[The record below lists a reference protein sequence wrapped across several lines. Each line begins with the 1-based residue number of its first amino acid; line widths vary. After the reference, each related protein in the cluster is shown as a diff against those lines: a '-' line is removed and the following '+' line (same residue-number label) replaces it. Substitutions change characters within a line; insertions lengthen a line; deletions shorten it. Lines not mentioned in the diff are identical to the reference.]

1 MSDETTL
8 LSCPFCGG
16 EARHYAPGPID
27 HHIECVECYADIHRD
42 TEAEAIAAWN
52 TRAPVEYDGWF
63 YLPKPKESIVQYGKQ
78 RTEKTEHGYK
88 VTQPVEVI
96 ESAIRSWSDELGEY
110 IMKRI
115 CEAWST
121 RAELGSE
128 TCEFVVKDNM
138 NESEG
143 MGDAWIECSACHCQ
157 FDYYADDW
165 LMKMS
170 YCPNCSARNRK
181 AVER

>member
-1 MSDETTL
+1 MIDSKAPEL
-8 LSCPFCGG
+8 KPCPFCGG
-16 EARHYAPGPID
+16 EPRYYAPGPID

-42 TEAEAIAAWN
+42 TEAEAIEAWN
-52 TRAPVEYDGWF
+52 TRASVEYDGWF

-78 RTEKTEHGYK
+78 RIEKTEHGYK

-121 RAELGSE
+121 RAEPQG
-128 TCEFVVKDNM
+128 V
-138 NESEG
+138 
-143 MGDAWIECSACHCQ
+143 MGTRYNKLFGTPERAARTLYEMCGGCCGLPERLHGDYDAMLE
-157 FDYYADDW
+157 W
-165 LMKMS
+165 LRSDM
-170 YCPNCSARNRK
+170 
-181 AVER
+181 E